1 MTNKKVEEKFQEWQK
16 ELLSREFN
24 DSSAVW
30 IHDPFGEHFEINP
43 SAAKVRV
50 KPDEI

>member
-30 IHDPFGEHFEINP
+30 IHDPFGEHFEIHP
-43 SAAKVRV
+43 DSAKV
-50 KPDEI
+50 KSKGKT